1 MRELPLTRKIIV
13 CWLLIQQS
21 HHPLR
26 LVRCQ
31 HIIFFLNFK
40 PTPSPKWWHLL
51 VDNQLLE
58 MAKNMQEW
66 WCVTWVSGH
75 KTGLWS
81 DFRLVGGHPSKNC
94 LLWVILYFHNCEGI
108 DRVGTIW
115 VYPVLIRS
123 KDKLVIRLLSVLL
136 TLYSGKWWTSTLL
149 ILGVSVIRPNC
160 RPLSQ
165 SPTWT
170 CCRQS
175 FVLQVRD
182 PLLSALKC
190 WLSLS
195 ECDFARYSWAL
206 LQKSRFDS
214 QNVSENR
221 FKNSHFTT

>member
-1 MRELPLTRKIIV
+1 
-13 CWLLIQQS
+13 
-21 HHPLR
+21 
-26 LVRCQ
+26 
-31 HIIFFLNFK
+31 
-40 PTPSPKWWHLL
+40 
-51 VDNQLLE
+51 

-75 KTGLWS
+75 ETGLWS

-108 DRVGTIW
+108 DSISVH
-115 VYPVLIRS
+115 PVLIRS
-123 KDKLVIRLLSVLL
+123 KYKLVIRLLSVLL
-136 TLYSGKWWTSTLL
+136 TLYSRKWWTSTLL

-195 ECDFARYSWAL
+195 ECDFARFLFLGAVAKKQIWFSERVWESVQEFAFYNL
-206 LQKSRFDS
+206 LVVLNR
-214 QNVSENR
+214 NVILD
-221 FKNSHFTT
+221 

>member
-1 MRELPLTRKIIV
+1 MTSVINSSVYKLLLHTHTDFEEHLNASPEPWPPMLWRLRKP
-13 CWLLIQQS
+13 QTS
-21 HHPLR
+21 
-26 LVRCQ
+26 
-31 HIIFFLNFK
+31 N
-40 PTPSPKWWHLL
+40 
-51 VDNQLLE
+51 NQLLE

-75 KTGLWS
+75 ETGLWS

-108 DRVGTIW
+108 DSISVF
-115 VYPVLIRS
+115 PVLIRS
-123 KDKLVIRLLSVLL
+123 KDEFIIRLLSVLL
-136 TLYSGKWWTSTLL
+136 TLYSRKWWTSTLL

-195 ECDFARYSWAL
+195 ECDFARFLFLGAVA
-206 LQKSRFDS
+206 KNRFDS

-221 FKNSHFTT
+221 FRNSHFTT